1 MASTQRKALS
11 TYRRRLKR
19 RGVVRLE
26 VHVRKDDAALVRGV
40 VKALA
45 DPEREVEARAL
56 LRERFGAGK
65 ANGLKALLSS
75 APLEGIDL
83 SRDPALNEP
92 RPLSR
97 LTCTPMRPG
106 RRIFKLP
113 TPPSIFIL
121 NFPEEGNRTSTW
133 PTPTLILP
141 FVKVSLLRSTVE
153 LPTPIF
159 KSRSY
164 ATLGFKPIDQC
175 SPESPVNGKPNDT
188 PDSPKWTLAVL
199 PAVEGVKSSEP

>member
-45 DPEREVEARAL
+45 DPEREGEARVL

-65 ANGLKALLSS
+65 AKGLKTLLAS

-83 SRDPALNEP
+83 SRHPDFG
-92 RPLSR
+92 RGVR
-97 LTCTPMRPG
+97 L
-106 RRIFKLP
+106 
-113 TPPSIFIL
+113 
-121 NFPEEGNRTSTW
+121 
-133 PTPTLILP
+133 
-141 FVKVSLLRSTVE
+141 
-153 LPTPIF
+153 
-159 KSRSY
+159 
-164 ATLGFKPIDQC
+164 
-175 SPESPVNGKPNDT
+175 
-188 PDSPKWTLAVL
+188 
-199 PAVEGVKSSEP
+199 